1 MERWKRL
8 CVCLLAA
15 VWTMGMLPLDA
26 SANSPGIPPWDVF
39 SFENLPE
46 ETVYV
51 DLLIPISE
59 KDSKYTTLVERN
71 LPENWS
77 KSTSIVTYC
86 EEGYR
91 SYTFHYQDASSD
103 FRIND
108 RGIVTFFNDNSS
120 SREDG
125 GVRYKHADEIAAR
138 GDIKLALLDEN
149 GEILKVSSKF
159 SLKPREFMTYF
170 YGVFSYDAAA
180 DVFEADSYFN
190 AMGRDLYAIF
200 AFLGMLATCFMERQ
214 IAGLFGLKKQYGRL
228 IRWTNVVSQML
239 MHLSYVL
246 FYSLIF
252 WRYTYATVIL
262 EILVYS
268 GEYLFYHRK
277 MKNISWK
284 RCMAY
289 TITANTA
296 SLFLGFLFIIVWI

>member
-1 MERWKRL
+1 MERWRRI
-8 CVCLLAA
+8 CACLLAA
-15 VWTMGMLPLDA
+15 VWIMGVLPLTA
-26 SANSPGIPPWDVF
+26 SANSPGISPWDIF

-46 ETVYV
+46 GTVYV

-59 KDSKYTTLVERN
+59 KDPKYMALIEEN

-77 KSTSIVTYC
+77 KSTPIVTYC

-103 FRIND
+103 IRVN
-108 RGIVTFFNDNSS
+108 GSGTVTFFNDNSS
-120 SREDG
+120 PQYDG
-125 GVRYKHADEIAAR
+125 GVRYEHADEIAAR

-149 GEILKVSSKF
+149 GEILKISSKF

-170 YGVFSYDAAA
+170 YGIFSYDAAA
-180 DVFEADSYFN
+180 DVFAANRYFN
-190 AMGRDLYAIF
+190 GMGCILYAIF
-200 AFLGMLATCFMERQ
+200 ALLGMLLTCFTERQ

-228 IRWTNVVSQML
+228 IRWTNVVSQLL

-262 EILVYS
+262 EILVYV
-268 GEYLFYHRK
+268 GEFLFYRRK
-277 MKNISWK
+277 MKDVSREK
-284 RCMAY
+284 CLAF
-289 TITANTA
+289 TLTANTA
-296 SLFLGFLFIIVWI
+296 SLLLGIFFITAFR